1 MNFILDESPSEKIKE
16 QLHQGIRDYNRA
28 HLGEY
33 HLHFF
38 SLYKNDDQ
46 NNLIAGIYGFILSPH
61 QVLRLEYVWVDESHR
76 GKGLGTS
83 LLQQAED
90 YANQHHCKRI
100 QIRTFSFQAP
110 KFYQN
115 LGYRQIGSAPQ
126 WFCDQDELYFE
137 KIL

>member
-16 QLHQGIRDYNRA
+16 QLHQGIRDYNRP

-61 QVLRLEYVWVDESHR
+61 QVLRLEYVWVDEAHR

-90 YANQHHCKRI
+90 YATQHHCKRI

-110 KFYQN
+110 EFYQK